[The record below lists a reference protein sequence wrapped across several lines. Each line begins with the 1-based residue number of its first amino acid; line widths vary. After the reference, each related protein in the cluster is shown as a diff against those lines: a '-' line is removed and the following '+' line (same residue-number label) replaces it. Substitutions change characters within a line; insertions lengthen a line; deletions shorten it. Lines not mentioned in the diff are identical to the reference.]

1 MQVTLVKNPAKR
13 AQRKAKSNPRGGP
26 GKSKTCGACGKTGHN
41 RRTCPKAK
49 GSRKTVRRTAT
60 RKTAAKRTVRK
71 ARSNPR
77 GGPGKAKTCSKCG
90 KKGHN
95 ARTCSKSKRTVRRNP
110 SRKNP
115 DVAQRLPVVGKSKT
129 AKWFD
134 GEMKMNAHGAQKW
147 GSQKLTQKAVTTV
160 GAFSG
165 YGYGGTFTQMGQGM
179 SENALLGSGAGI
191 VTGLAGTT
199 LSSWAVNKVF
209 GEMLLKGH
217 EGKHHTF
224 ANFTKGWRVGGYLG
238 VGINTVTNLL
248 TMHYGRSYG
257 NLGSWSSLVNEMQG
271 NPIHAMKKMVAKSSG
286 AHRLA
291 HVPSV
296 ANLLAAPGMYAD
308 GPEGPLQGFAFGQDV
323 VTSQAGSAAHPA
335 DIYTDANGYYGDQND
350 QLGYIDVMGENRYS
364 QDVGYVDVLG
374 YPSGVGYPAEF
385 AENQPLYG

>member
-60 RKTAAKRTVRK
+60 RKAAAKRTVRK

-323 VTSQAGSAAHPA
+323 VTNQAGSAAHPA

>member
-60 RKTAAKRTVRK
+60 RKAAAKRTVRK

>member
-1 MQVTLVKNPAKR
+1 
-13 AQRKAKSNPRGGP
+13 
-26 GKSKTCGACGKTGHN
+26 
-41 RRTCPKAK
+41 
-49 GSRKTVRRTAT
+49 
-60 RKTAAKRTVRK
+60 
-71 ARSNPR
+71 
-77 GGPGKAKTCSKCG
+77 
-90 KKGHN
+90 
-95 ARTCSKSKRTVRRNP
+95 
-110 SRKNP
+110 
-115 DVAQRLPVVGKSKT
+115 
-129 AKWFD
+129 
-134 GEMKMNAHGAQKW
+134 MKMNAHGAQKW

>member
-1 MQVTLVKNPAKR
+1 
-13 AQRKAKSNPRGGP
+13 
-26 GKSKTCGACGKTGHN
+26 
-41 RRTCPKAK
+41 
-49 GSRKTVRRTAT
+49 
-60 RKTAAKRTVRK
+60 
-71 ARSNPR
+71 
-77 GGPGKAKTCSKCG
+77 
-90 KKGHN
+90 
-95 ARTCSKSKRTVRRNP
+95 
-110 SRKNP
+110 
-115 DVAQRLPVVGKSKT
+115 
-129 AKWFD
+129 
-134 GEMKMNAHGAQKW
+134 MKMNAHGAQKW

-323 VTSQAGSAAHPA
+323 VTNQAGSAAHPA

>member
-1 MQVTLVKNPAKR
+1 MEVTLVKNPAKR
-13 AQRKAKSNPRGGP
+13 TRRSAKKSSKKAASAKRSAAA
-26 GKSKTCGACGKTGHN
+26 KKAWAT
-41 RRTCPKAK
+41 RRRNAKAAA
-49 GSRKTVRRTAT
+49 RKT
-60 RKTAAKRTVRK
+60 
-71 ARSNPR
+71 RSNP
-77 GGPGKAKTCSKCG
+77 KKTS
-90 KKGHN
+90 
-95 ARTCSKSKRTVRRNP
+95 SKSAAAKKRSAAAKKAWATRRRNAKAAARKKSARKNP

-147 GSQKLTQKAVTTV
+147 GSQKLTQKAVTSI

-165 YGYGGTFTQMGQGM
+165 YGYGGTFTQLGQGM
-179 SENALLGSGAGI
+179 SENAILGSGAGI
-191 VTGLAGTT
+191 VTGVAGTT

-224 ANFTKGWRVGGYLG
+224 ANFTKGWRVGGYVG
-238 VGINTVTNLL
+238 VGLNTITNLL

-257 NLGSWSSLVNEMQG
+257 NLGSWSSLVNDMKGG
-271 NPIHAMKKMVAKSSG
+271 NMMHAAKKMIAKSAG
-286 AHRLA
+286 AHKLA

-296 ANLLAAPGMYAD
+296 ASLLAAPGMYQD
-308 GPEGPLQGFAFGQDV
+308 GPEGPLQGFAFGQDMA
-323 VTSQAGSAAHPA
+323 TTTQAGAAAHPA
-335 DIYTDANGYYGDQND
+335 DIYTDDNGYYGDQND
-350 QLGYIDVMGENRYS
+350 QLGYVDVMGDNRHS